1 MDEKKLFQEINE
13 LKQEIGELKKKK
25 TGAGS
30 WIGNSF
36 KKGNV
41 LLGLV
46 VTILFSSVLLFAAQ
60 NIFTDGELIIAD
72 DVNANF
78 KELYDRV
85 QSLEAVSAIAD
96 DVNANFK
103 EVNDRVQ
110 ALEAVG
116 AGAGKIVNVTVHE
129 SDVRTPLSG
138 GNSIMM
144 EDFNL
149 DKKSSTSILLI
160 QGTISGYSNNS
171 GSMQQGWQYGI
182 SSEVLGQSLMYEA
195 TSNSRIYSTTAV
207 ISGHGTTGLQ
217 RLTFRY
223 YAEND
228 ASGNRPFSVYNPNK
242 DDDAR
247 LGQTKSVYTIWE
259 IEP

>member
-30 WIGNSF
+30 WIGNFF

-78 KELYDRV
+78 KELYDRM
-85 QSLEAVSAIAD
+85 QAV
-96 DVNANFK
+96 
-103 EVNDRVQ
+103 
-110 ALEAVG
+110 EAVG

-129 SDVRTPLSG
+129 NSEREALSV
-138 GNSIMM
+138 GNSIEM
-144 EDFNL
+144 EDFLL

-160 QGTISGYSNNS
+160 QGTLSGVGGPS
-171 GSMQQGWQYGI
+171 GDMQQGWRYGI
-182 SSEVLGQSLMYEA
+182 SSEVLAQSLTYA
-195 TSNSRIYSTTAV
+195 DTTNSRIYSTAAV
-207 ISGHGTTGLQ
+207 ITGHATTGEQ

-223 YAEND
+223 FTND
-228 ASGNRPFSVYNPNK
+228 GTASSKPFNVYNPNYT
-242 DDDAR
+242 DDSR
-247 LGQTKSVYTIWE
+247 LEQTKSVYIIWE